1 VLTIALARDGQ
12 ELISGTKKIAP
23 LGCPRSDF
31 HLSPFTAY
39 LGDSMKTEIP
49 QHKLHGDRIAQ
60 KWAILLCSGTKGIIS
75 SLLGHSAKMSLWSK
89 NQVKL
94 L

>member
-1 VLTIALARDGQ
+1 LTIALARDGQ
-12 ELISGTKKIAP
+12 ELISGTKNIARW
-23 LGCPRSDF
+23 GCPRSDF

-49 QHKLHGDRIAQ
+49 QHKLLGDRIAQ
-60 KWAILLCSGTKGIIS
+60 KWAILLCPGTKGII
-75 SLLGHSAKMSLWSK
+75 LGHSAKMSLWYK